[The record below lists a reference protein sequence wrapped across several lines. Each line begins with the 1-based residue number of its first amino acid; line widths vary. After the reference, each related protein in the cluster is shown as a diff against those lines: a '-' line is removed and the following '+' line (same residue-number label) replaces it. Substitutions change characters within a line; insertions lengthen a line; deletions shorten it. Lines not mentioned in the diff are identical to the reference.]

1 MHFVRK
7 ALVAAC
13 CGGLLAA
20 PVGCGDGP
28 ERLPDTTSSQEPAAD
43 VQRPFAKSSFWNAP
57 IPEDAQASADSA
69 ALVRGL
75 RSQIKDK
82 GTWFN
87 TTEFSSPVYEV
98 GKNQKRVRVRL
109 DRYNPAL
116 QAAFDSVPIPPD
128 AKPAKGSDGQMVI
141 WQPSTDTLWEFWK
154 MRREGGQWVARWG
167 GRMTAVS
174 KNPGYFGQ
182 PHPDWGAAGTSLPL
196 LGGLVRIDEVK
207 AGRINH
213 ALALAVPHVRK
224 GAPVFPAQRSDGDF
238 TTPDAIPEGTR
249 FQLDPEVDVERLD
262 LPPLIKMMA
271 RAAQTHGIVV
281 RDQSGAVVFEGED
294 PSPTGKNPYEPQLDG
309 FSPGQAVDQFP
320 WERLRVVPVQR

>member
-13 CGGLLAA
+13 CAGLLAV

-28 ERLPDTTSSQEPAAD
+28 ERLPDTTPTEEKGAN

-57 IPEDAQASADSA
+57 IPDDAEASPESA

-75 RSQIKDK
+75 ESQIRDK

-87 TTEFSSPVYEV
+87 TTQFSSPVYEV
-98 GKNQKRVRVRL
+98 KKNQKRVRVRL
-109 DRYNPAL
+109 DRYNPDL
-116 QAAFDSVPIPPD
+116 QAAFDSVPIPPN
-128 AKPAKGSDGQMVI
+128 ARPAKGSDGQMVI

-154 MRREGGQWVARWG
+154 MRREGNGWVARWG
-167 GRMTAVS
+167 GRMTGVS
-174 KNPGYFGQ
+174 KNPGYFGR

-196 LGGLVRIDEVK
+196 LGGLVRLDELK

-213 ALALAVPHVRK
+213 ALALAVPRVRK
-224 GAPVFPAQRSDGDF
+224 GGPVFPAQRSDGDF

-249 FQLDPEVDVERLD
+249 FQLDPSVDIDRLD
-262 LPPLIKMMA
+262 LPPLMKMVA

-294 PSPTGKNPYEPQLDG
+294 PTPTGANPYEPLLDG
-309 FSPGQAVDQFP
+309 YSPGQAVDQFP
-320 WERLRVVPVQR
+320 WEKLRVVPVPR